1 MTVENGFN
9 MMGTAKALM
18 AHAARRQVLVAGN
31 VANADTP
38 GYRAVDLQGFD
49 KVMASGGWSDPLQM
63 AATRPQHLTGAGW
76 HGAAMLED
84 VGREA
89 SPNGNTVSLEE
100 EMFRQAEVRREH
112 NLALSVYDAGLRISR
127 TAIGR

>member
-1 MTVENGFN
+1 MDNGFN

-49 KVMASGGWSDPLQM
+49 KVMASGGRSDPLQM
-63 AATRPQHLTGAGW
+63 TATRVKHLTGASW
-76 HGAAMLED
+76 HGGMALED

-89 SPNGNTVSLEE
+89 SPNGNTVSLED
-100 EMFRQAEVRREH
+100 EMFRQADIRREH
-112 NLALSVYDAGLRISR
+112 DLALAVYNAGLGLSR
-127 TAIGR
+127 TATGR